1 MTELAIKKQRPKHL
15 NLFVIRL
22 PIAGIMSFGH
32 RVSGAFMFLLIPAL
46 LWLFDTSLGS
56 RDSFETYQAVV
67 AHPLTKLVLLA
78 LLWAYMHHF
87 CAGIRY
93 LFLDLDK
100 GTDLAPARASAIAVF
115 AVSIILTIAIGGT
128 LLW

>member
-1 MTELAIKKQRPKHL
+1 MTEMTLKKQRPKHL

-22 PIAGIMSFGH
+22 PLPGVMSFGH
-32 RVSGAFMFLLIPAL
+32 RVSGAFLFLFLPGL

-100 GTDLAPARASAIAVF
+100 GTDLPQARASALAVF
-115 AVSIILTIAIGGT
+115 VVSIILTIAIGGT